1 MFTIGTLFLMI
12 AIAISGILFLMY
24 SFTSNPDSDRQVE
37 VAELVYLLPLVPV
50 LIYLVFIYHKYNRGD
65 K

>member
-1 MFTIGTLFLMI
+1 MFIIGTLFLLT
-12 AIAISGILFLMY
+12 AIAISGILFLIY
-24 SFTSNPDSDRQVE
+24 SFTSNPDSDHQVE

-50 LIYLVFIYHKYNRGD
+50 LIYLVFIYMKYNKGE

>member
-1 MFTIGTLFLMI
+1 MI

>member
-1 MFTIGTLFLMI
+1 MI
-12 AIAISGILFLMY
+12 AIAVSGILFLMY

-50 LIYLVFIYHKYNRGD
+50 LVYLVFIYHKYNRGD